1 MWREEIPRLVQLFC
15 PYHYH
20 MSFSQD
26 ICLTNPNFCGA
37 GERAYRSP
45 RFVAPACG
53 VHASSPNWP
62 TIAGPFRRRPDGS
75 DLPIRAP
82 CDGGLGRRENRS
94 SRRSSWTATSSNGIV
109 LQIPLIAGDRGFRGP
124 QLHYGAG
131 LFPKGGFNVPYL
143 QFDTD
148 FEILDAAA
156 AGFERAVA
164 ELYAEQMDADT
175 SYTAVAIR
183 DDLSIHLGRAE
194 DERTVV
200 LKADIRRG
208 RTDERK
214 RNLALAIMDLVAAS
228 FNVPAENQKVVFT
241 EHDGNQM
248 MGSDRVGEDWSETA

>member
-1 MWREEIPRLVQLFC
+1 M
-15 PYHYH
+15 
-20 MSFSQD
+20 
-26 ICLTNPNFCGA
+26 
-37 GERAYRSP
+37 
-45 RFVAPACG
+45 
-53 VHASSPNWP
+53 
-62 TIAGPFRRRPDGS
+62 
-75 DLPIRAP
+75 
-82 CDGGLGRRENRS
+82 
-94 SRRSSWTATSSNGIV
+94 
-109 LQIPLIAGDRGFRGP
+109 
-124 QLHYGAG
+124 
-131 LFPKGGFNVPYL
+131 PYL

-248 MGSDRVGEDWSETA
+248 MGSDRVGEDWSETE